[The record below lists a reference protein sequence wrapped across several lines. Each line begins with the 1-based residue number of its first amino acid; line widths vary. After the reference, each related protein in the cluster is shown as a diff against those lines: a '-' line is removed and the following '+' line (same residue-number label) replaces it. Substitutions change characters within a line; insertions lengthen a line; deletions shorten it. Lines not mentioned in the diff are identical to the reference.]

1 MAGGEGSG
9 GRWERIVLLSPARSK
24 GGKIMSESEGKMPL
38 GMENGIGE
46 RRALGEARSSD
57 GWLATMDPAG
67 VPHRLPPAAAHA
79 GSCWRVLLLIDD
91 PDLGD
96 WLLEEFRLVNA
107 AVALSTKGREGLG
120 LARSGLVDVVISEMG
135 LPDLP
140 GMDLLRELGGMAKTP
155 KVILTTGRHSDF
167 LAKRAIEH
175 GASAV
180 LSKPFDMQRLLM
192 LLAHLLGD

>member
-1 MAGGEGSG
+1 MTDNEGKMALGMESGIGVERVLGEPQVSGVWLAREALGGEGYRPFS
-9 GRWERIVLLSPARSK
+9 V
-24 GGKIMSESEGKMPL
+24 
-38 GMENGIGE
+38 
-46 RRALGEARSSD
+46 
-57 GWLATMDPAG
+57 
-67 VPHRLPPAAAHA
+67 AAHA
-79 GSCWRVLLLIDD
+79 GKCWRILLMIDD

-96 WLLEEFRLVNA
+96 WLLEELRLVNA
-107 AVALSTKGREGLG
+107 AVALSTKGRQGLA

-140 GMDLLRELGGMAKTP
+140 GMDLLRELGSMTKMP
-155 KVILTTGRHSDF
+155 KVILTTSRHSDF